1 MYRIVLLLLL
11 KPSLPLSGGLL
22 LRVDVTVVKYSVSFV
37 VVVVAVVTV
46 TTDKFD
52 DDDCIVEGDVGRRLA
67 GVPLVGD

>member
-37 VVVVAVVTV
+37 VVVAVVTV

-67 GVPLVGD
+67 GVPPVGD